1 MNEWIESILFSCFQ
15 TQVIVNVVG
24 EHLDLEK
31 GAVSRA
37 ILGAAGP
44 KLQYLVN
51 EQSKTGDIGDVI
63 VTDGCKLKSN
73 FVFHA
78 VVPAWDKQGNALK
91 VTHWTVVI
99 HIYLQI
105 L

>member
-1 MNEWIESILFSCFQ
+1 M
-15 TQVIVNVVG
+15 NVVG

-44 KLQYLVN
+44 KLQDLVN
-51 EQSKTGDIGDVI
+51 EQRKTGDIGDVI

-73 FVFHA
+73 WVFHA
-78 VVPAWDKQGNALK
+78 VVPAWDKQGKAVK
-91 VTHWTVVI
+91 VTH
-99 HIYLQI
+99 
-105 L
+105 